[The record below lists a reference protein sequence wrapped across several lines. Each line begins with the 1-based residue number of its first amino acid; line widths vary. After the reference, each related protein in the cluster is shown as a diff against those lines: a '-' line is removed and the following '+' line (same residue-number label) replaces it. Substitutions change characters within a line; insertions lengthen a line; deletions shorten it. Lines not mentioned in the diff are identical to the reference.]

1 MSDHIRIRKAG
12 GNWTIRAEGAVLGE
26 SRNALE
32 LTEGDRPAV
41 IYFPREDIAMVM
53 MDRSATRSSCPWKGE
68 ATHYSL
74 VTGSGT
80 IHDAGRIAGVVD
92 VIDRLDVRMRL
103 DADRVEAGEFAHLFG
118 QRRGD
123 FRRPGDQARDAP
135 GFGGVGR
142 GDDQAV
148 ALAGDD

>member
-80 IHDAGRIAGVVD
+80 IHDAAWSYEAPHRATEAIAGHLAFYPDKVTVE
-92 VIDRLDVRMRL
+92 RL
-103 DADRVEAGEFAHLFG
+103 
-118 QRRGD
+118 
-123 FRRPGDQARDAP
+123 
-135 GFGGVGR
+135 
-142 GDDQAV
+142 
-148 ALAGDD
+148 